1 MKTRAKSVRTK
12 SRVINKSIDQRFR
25 MRTQRGP
32 ISETDRSEKSTMDIP
47 DTKRRRRQRGAVRR
61 LQLGRT
67 LSQSE
72 LAARDPVR
80 D

>member
-1 MKTRAKSVRTK
+1 MKTRAKSARTK
-12 SRVINKSIDQRFR
+12 SRVINKSMDQRFR

-32 ISETDRSEKSTMDIP
+32 VNETDRSEKSTMDIA
-47 DTKRRRRQRGAVRR
+47 DTTRRRRQHRGVRR

-67 LSQSE
+67 LRQSE